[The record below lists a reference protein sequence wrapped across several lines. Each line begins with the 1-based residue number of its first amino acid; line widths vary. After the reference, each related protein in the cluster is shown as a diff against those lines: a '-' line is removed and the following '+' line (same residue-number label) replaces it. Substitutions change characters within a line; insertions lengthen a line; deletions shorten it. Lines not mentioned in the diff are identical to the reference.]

1 MELIDRSYEGFYARF
16 DPPSQKEGVLLMGA
30 DNIVGSDYEIIFKT
44 ENGINIAWAKNRFG
58 AEVGSFDIN
67 TSRKLQ
73 IAKGRGQTIRALL
86 AFVGFADT
94 PEPGH
99 YWGQTALFCYN
110 PAYAEQMDAFVDRVA
125 AKIAE
130 GVRPVIDLG
139 SSGVSKIFEEAD
151 WVPNDTIPLPEKKI
165 GSAVLKDHQSMSEK
179 MIEQGRAGNK
189 GCYAISWI
197 FIALVVVAILF
208 GLHSIG
214 LF

>member
-1 MELIDRSYEGFYARF
+1 MDQSYVGFYARF
-16 DPPSQKEGVLLMGA
+16 ETASKNQGSLLMGP
-30 DNIVGSDYEIIFKT
+30 DFIVGDDLEVEFRT
-44 ENGINIAWAKNRFG
+44 EDGRVVAWLKNKFG
-58 AEVGSFDIN
+58 AETGFLNAND
-67 TSRKLQ
+67 SRKLQ
-73 IAKGRGQTIRALL
+73 LAAARDQKIRAILS
-86 AFVGFADT
+86 FVAYSD
-94 PEPGH
+94 EPDPGL
-99 YWGQTALFCYN
+99 YWGQVALFCYN

-139 SSGVSKIFEEAD
+139 SSGVSKIFEETD
-151 WVPNDTIPLPEKKI
+151 WVPNDTLPLPEKKI
-165 GSAVLKDHQSMSEK
+165 GSAVLKDRQSMSEK

-189 GCYAISWI
+189 GCYSISWI